1 MLGELMDNL
10 LGAKAVRIDRQIL
23 DELLAQAAWFRL
35 L

>member
-1 MLGELMDNL
+1 MLGELMVNL
-10 LGAKAVRIDRQIL
+10 LGAKAVRIDRQMQ